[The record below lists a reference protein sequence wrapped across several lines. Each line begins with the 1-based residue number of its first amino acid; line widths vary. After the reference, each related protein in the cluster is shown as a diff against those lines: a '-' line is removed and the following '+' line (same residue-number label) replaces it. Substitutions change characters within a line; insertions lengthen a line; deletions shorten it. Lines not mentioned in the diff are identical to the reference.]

1 MATDL
6 EIIVPI
12 HNILERK
19 SHLQRLL
26 SLDHQEGISF
36 IFVVDSDLKAD
47 ELEVLNVV
55 QKSFYP
61 NSKVLAGDFRS
72 PGLARNAGISLSRAN
87 WICFL
92 DSDDDIDLGLLSLLL
107 QKAQD
112 DSALLAIG
120 GINYRSIF
128 SETTQEYFLNLN
140 LSIADNLALTPAFTR
155 MIFNRSLLATVIF
168 PAFRMA
174 EDQCFILEILALN
187 PRIYAEEIYFY
198 TYNLGFSDQETRNLA
213 ALSDLALSISYI
225 DSRLKFLNPDLR
237 RAATTMII
245 RQTFTYISTTKLFPN
260 RRMFPI
266 LRILMKI
273 IFLHPLIA
281 SHSFFLI
288 LFNRP
293 RIITN

>member
-26 SLDHQEGISF
+26 SLEHKEGISF
-36 IFVVDSDLKAD
+36 IFVVDSNLKAD

-61 NSKVLAGDFRS
+61 NSKVMAGDFQS
-72 PGLARNAGISLSRAN
+72 PGLARNAGILLSRAN

-107 QKAQD
+107 RKAQD
-112 DSALLAIG
+112 NSALLAIG
-120 GINYRSIF
+120 GIKYRSIL
-128 SETTQEYFLNLN
+128 SETSQEYFLNPN

-174 EDQCFILEILALN
+174 EDQCFILDILALH

-198 TYNLGFSDQETRNLA
+198 TYNLGYSDQATRNLG

-225 DSRLKFLNPDLR
+225 DSRLKFLNRDLR
-237 RAATTMII
+237 RVATTMII
-245 RQTFTYISTTKLFPN
+245 RQTFTYISTIKLFPN
-260 RRMFPI
+260 RRIFPI
-266 LRILMKI
+266 LRILIKI
-273 IFLHPLIA
+273 VFLHPLIA
-281 SHSFFLI
+281 SYSFFLI
-288 LFNRP
+288 LLNRP
-293 RIITN
+293 RSVTN